1 MNRLNSLGVNLVA
14 TFFIWIAVAIVDGIT
29 GEGIPSRDAIMIITT
44 LAAFGLSAA
53 LWLIW
58 ALTDYSQRTSPAS
71 EKSKR
76 HAGNDDARLAL
87 LLELMSED
95 ERQALKQRLADE
107 LGGDGE
113 AVSLAQLLAA
123 QKHDRR

>member
-14 TFFIWIAVAIVDGIT
+14 TFFIWMAVAIVDGIT

>member
-14 TFFIWIAVAIVDGIT
+14 TFFIWMAVAIVDGIT
-29 GEGIPSRDAIMIITT
+29 GEGIPSRDAIMIITI
-44 LAAFGLSAA
+44 LAAFGLTAA